1 NPFEIFM
8 QENFQLLFDLIIE
21 YGIKNKIIIP
31 NDIHCASSNDILYI
45 ENKFNV
51 SLPSTYKYFLAIYGN
66 GNGQLIDNTFLE
78 YLPNLL
84 SLREDVQEM
93 IEEDV
98 ATVYDPIPNDAFFF
112 ASTLSAHYWYFICNE
127 NIDPDVYYIS
137 VGDKK
142 HHNCNKLSNF
152 IIEIFNDSIDIIKR
166 RERK

>member
-1 NPFEIFM
+1 M
-8 QENFQLLFDLIIE
+8 QENFKLLFDLIIE
-21 YGIKNKIIIP
+21 YSIENKIINL
-31 NDIHCASSNDILYI
+31 NDIHGASNDEISCI

-98 ATVYDPIPNDAFFF
+98 ATIYDPIPNGAFFF
-112 ASTLSAHYWYFICNE
+112 ASTLSAHHWYFICNE

-137 VGDKK
+137 VGDRK
-142 HHNCNKLSNF
+142 HYNCNKLSNF
-152 IIEIFNDSIDIIKR
+152 IIETFNDSINIIKR
-166 RERK
+166 RKRK